1 VFHTLC
7 GENIS
12 TKFLKKK
19 KYNEEQ
25 RKIQAA
31 YANHPTIESTG
42 IAHTINIDA
51 QTTPFSGSTF
61 FNSCKNLG
69 VYRLE

>member
-1 VFHTLC
+1 LC

-12 TKFLKKK
+12 TKILNQK
-19 KYNEEQ
+19 KYNEEP
-25 RKIQAA
+25 RKIQDA
-31 YANHPTIESTG
+31 YANHPNIASTG
-42 IAHTINIDA
+42 IAQTINIDA